1 VDLFMPRS
9 STLKPI
15 LLFLYPLIWQSLI
28 KYHSEMDSIEY
39 KADDA
44 RSSELE
50 TGLSSSA
57 ETLSKIV
64 DTTVS

>member
-1 VDLFMPRS
+1 
-9 STLKPI
+9 
-15 LLFLYPLIWQSLI
+15 
-28 KYHSEMDSIEY
+28 MDNIEY
-39 KADDA
+39 RANDV

-64 DTTVS
+64 DTAVSWLPSSSSSPPYMLFLSHVL